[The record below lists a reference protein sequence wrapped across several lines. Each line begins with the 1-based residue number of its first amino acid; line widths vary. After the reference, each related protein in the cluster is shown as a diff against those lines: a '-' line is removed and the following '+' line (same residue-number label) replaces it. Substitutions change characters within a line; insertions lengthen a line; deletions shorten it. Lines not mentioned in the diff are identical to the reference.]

1 MWVMLTPAFTSRPV
15 PAQRN
20 PAIMSWMPAAI
31 LLWGGSLRGG
41 SPTAVGVVVSVPIVL
56 M

>member
-20 PAIMSWMPAAI
+20 PAIMSWMAAAI
-31 LLWGGSLRGG
+31 PLEGA
-41 SPTAVGVVVSVPIVL
+41 SPGRTGVGVPVPIVR

>member
-15 PAQRN
+15 PAQWN

-31 LLWGGSLRGG
+31 LLGGG
-41 SPTAVGVVVSVPIVL
+41 SPIAVGVVVSVPIVR